1 MWIVE
6 GTFRDVDTESFSGE
20 IFNPAYRHQNF
31 ADPSLRKRWLRPDR
45 VYSLGRD
52 LANDFSLVSPSS
64 LSRWRSISLDAGPY
78 PRTTKEP
85 DLTEPPKLYPLTLTN
100 HSSKDISL
108 RRGEAT
114 RILIKALGAAVDIE
128 PGDQIALSSSD
139 PKAGSISFEW
149 RPVNVC
155 MSPPVRTSIPDELKD
170 AGLNITHF
178 LKLLMIDT
186 FIFIDKPIAPALLS
200 RLPTGFSFS
209 VSRYTCKEHTHFLV
223 PQLKA
228 TIPIGFAL
236 VQGIQIVS
244 DDWLGDLVQ
253 ATRINH
259 PATQKAF
266 PNIKIK
272 TGEDESTFKQRY
284 EVVASVHESKS
295 KGFSHLER
303 DYDNAWGKLY
313 SHLDF
318 TGLQKP
324 FKSWSHDITKLD
336 INPDRKTLFLNVS
349 VILLVNQEDQDSECV
364 EQIVRAGKG
373 QIDIHSSPIDDSSSL
388 RQLLQKLWPPQ
399 THSKRCILIMT
410 KDYASVR
417 ELEGEPIETTDDLLH
432 AIYHIDISRLK
443 NRSES
448 HGVSLDDGP
457 ATLADEAPI
466 LQKRS
471 SLTLCSAQGNGSI
484 THLTVDGP
492 VNSRPADCAVGDDTT
507 MTEPDSPPRPALLPS
522 PNLAPITRRHH
533 TKIRRT
539 VSRTDDERMKR
550 LLSHSEA
557 VASEMQL
564 LKKHATVDVS
574 ADDTLVS
581 IQVEPR
587 TQSTKQANTQHDDEN
602 LGKLDQE
609 SGSRS
614 SSPGSPAPILKRKA
628 RGQGGLNMSK
638 YMSLL
643 SEENSDTPVEGDRIT
658 TGKELDNPIA
668 KRQKLEHRPAI
679 KSPRANP
686 TVLQLDEVDIKS
698 IEGPVSKKLRETATQ
713 NANALKR
720 KATTDLYMGEQDGIE
735 RSRSDLSAEGGK
747 ATKRKTS
754 ARSNAES
761 PKKSRSQKIDE
772 DEDEATDLGDQYLS
786 VKTTGKRLTEEE
798 VQTNLEFNRLRIG
811 KPAVM
816 LKTKPVASRPIG
828 WDEEDKGE
836 NELREMDQWGRE
848 GARPASSKSFFQV
861 QYVNLVKKMSASR
874 RNPGNMLG
882 GDGITNFKK
891 FQPKNPKSQPQQ
903 YTSSKPHVRRTM
915 KMTTVRL
922 QPTNADVN
930 HEEAK
935 KSREASS
942 RAPIEMDD
950 DDDNDDE
957 DMGGERRT
965 KTGTVNKGRSDR
977 AKPMRSGAGSQQT
990 LNFGAKNRSTSDK
1003 QSQRASPPTRSN
1015 NTRLF
1020 NPPSES
1026 EEDDSPKRPTPS
1038 TKKLPTRPSRTQ
1050 TQTQRKKR
1058 IVSVDPGSESD
1069 GDELAFKG
1077 FNRNRS

>member
-6 GTFRDVDTESFSGE
+6 GTFRDVDTESFS
-20 IFNPAYRHQNF
+20 

-170 AGLNITHF
+170 A
-178 LKLLMIDT
+178 
-186 FIFIDKPIAPALLS
+186 
-200 RLPTGFSFS
+200 GFSFS

-507 MTEPDSPPRPALLPS
+507 MTEPDSPPRPAL
-522 PNLAPITRRHH
+522 
-533 TKIRRT
+533 IRRT

-720 KATTDLYMGEQDGIE
+720 KATTDLYMGEQDVPPEISERIEKPQKRARIETRQGIE

-903 YTSSKPHVRRTM
+903 YTSSKPHII
-915 KMTTVRL
+915 
-922 QPTNADVN
+922 
-930 HEEAK
+930 
-935 KSREASS
+935 KSALTHSILLFSFASKS
-942 RAPIEMDD
+942 ITR
-950 DDDNDDE
+950 
-957 DMGGERRT
+957 
-965 KTGTVNKGRSDR
+965 K
-977 AKPMRSGAGSQQT
+977 Q
-990 LNFGAKNRSTSDK
+990 KNRGK
-1003 QSQRASPPTRSN
+1003 PV
-1015 NTRLF
+1015 L
-1020 NPPSES
+1020 E
-1026 EEDDSPKRPTPS
+1026 
-1038 TKKLPTRPSRTQ
+1038 LP
-1050 TQTQRKKR
+1050 
-1058 IVSVDPGSESD
+1058 
-1069 GDELAFKG
+1069 
-1077 FNRNRS
+1077 